1 MSLII
6 HSLHAVLII
15 QTGHAENRLAACI
28 DDSSD
33 ARPFLL
39 LGYSSTSV
47 RKEWH
52 HAARASIAQKD
63 YTNLLC

>member
-1 MSLII
+1 MGLITQ
-6 HSLHAVLII
+6 STCSASY
-15 QTGHAENRLAACI
+15 TDHAENRLAACI